1 MSQNT
6 VAAAMMPRTAQSMTE
21 TDLRRAAQ
29 NLPPVGFVSAN
40 QAQKDA
46 ERIELEHQLA
56 AFQQRGGKVEQLGNT
71 PIKRGKSRRQ
81 AETERAQKR
90 LAK

>member
-1 MSQNT
+1 MSRDT
-6 VAAAMMPRTAQSMTE
+6 VAGAMMPRTAQSMTE

-46 ERIELEHQLA
+46 ERAEMERQLA
-56 AFQQRGGKVEQLGNT
+56 AFQKRGGKVEQLGNT
-71 PIKRGKSRRQ
+71 AIKRGKSRRQ
-81 AETERAQKR
+81 AETDSARNR
-90 LAK
+90 LAE